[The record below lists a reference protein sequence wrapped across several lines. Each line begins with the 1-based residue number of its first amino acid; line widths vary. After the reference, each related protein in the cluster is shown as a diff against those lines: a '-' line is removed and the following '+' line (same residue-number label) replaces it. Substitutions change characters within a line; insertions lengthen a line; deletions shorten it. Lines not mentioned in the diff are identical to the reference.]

1 MHDVEADWAP
11 LLHYTCSS
19 IHGTIADAGADTQ
32 CNHAPD
38 AHTTIAVSDATARV
52 STVRCAHLLTN
63 GRPTSSSNVYTRC
76 RKFMPNRTS
85 YDHACVSAYNWGDD
99 KSGGYKAFEEVF
111 TFAYNNLANVTD
123 VPLGLCEG
131 STVGAGGNKTQ
142 WYMDAVDTLK
152 TLPRVTQAHWCSAGE
167 LLQRLRDIV
176 ALEYDA
182 TTHCAGWEDR
192 PYDFDCNE
200 GCLGLGAAID
210 ALKFTAARTAA
221 PTIATHHST
230 TQPTGQPT
238 LAVAATGT
246 AAPTVASID
255 PTTVQPTGQPTTAVA
270 AAGTAEP
277 TVATDQTT
285 VQPTVQTTTA
295 VAATGTAAPTIATDQ
310 TTIQPTVASPIAG
323 LFPMPVG
330 TLAPTAPSTSSGFV

>member
-1 MHDVEADWAP
+1 
-11 LLHYTCSS
+11 
-19 IHGTIADAGADTQ
+19 
-32 CNHAPD
+32 
-38 AHTTIAVSDATARV
+38 
-52 STVRCAHLLTN
+52 
-63 GRPTSSSNVYTRC
+63 
-76 RKFMPNRTS
+76 MPNRTS

-123 VPLGLCEG
+123 APLGLCEG

-152 TLPRVTQAHWCSAGE
+152 SLPRC
-167 LLQRLRDIV
+167 
-176 ALEYDA
+176 
-182 TTHCAGWEDR
+182 
-192 PYDFDCNE
+192 
-200 GCLGLGAAID
+200 CLGLGAAID

-221 PTIATHHST
+221 PTIATPHST
-230 TQPTGQPT
+230 TQPTVQPT

-246 AAPTVASID
+246 AEPTVANID
-255 PTTVQPTGQPTTAVA
+255 PTTI
-270 AAGTAEP
+270 
-277 TVATDQTT
+277 
-285 VQPTVQTTTA
+285 QPTVPPTTA
-295 VAATGTAAPTIATDQ
+295 VAATGTVEPTVATDQ